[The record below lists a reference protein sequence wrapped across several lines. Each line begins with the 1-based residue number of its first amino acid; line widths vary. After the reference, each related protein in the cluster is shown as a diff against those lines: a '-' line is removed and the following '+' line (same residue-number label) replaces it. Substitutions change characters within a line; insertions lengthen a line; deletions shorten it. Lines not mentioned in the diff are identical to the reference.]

1 MKAHEF
7 GDTLSG
13 GFTNPPID
21 AAYAFRSIIQ
31 AMAQPGSIHTLLG
44 ATPPAPLSVAA
55 GTAIL
60 TMCDTDT
67 PIYLAGKFD
76 CPDVRNWITF
86 HTGAPITHAAN
97 CKFAIGRWE
106 ELLPVTAYPI
116 GTSEYPDRSAT
127 LIVETDTLCQTGF
140 TLKGPG
146 IQETALLSLPNIE
159 IIKSNHALFPLGL
172 DFLFTCEVN
181 VAALPRSIEVS
192 LSDTAEVH

>member
-1 MKAHEF
+1 MQAYGS

-21 AAYAFRSIIQ
+21 AAYAFRSIMQ
-31 AMAQPGSIHTLLG
+31 AMAQPGSIHILFG

-76 CPDVRNWITF
+76 CLDVRNWITF

-97 CKFAIGRWE
+97 CTFAIGCWA

-127 LIVETDTLCQTGF
+127 LIVETDNLCQSGF

-146 IQETALLSLPNIE
+146 IRETAMLSLPNIE
-159 IIKSNHALFPLGL
+159 IIKANHALFPLGL
-172 DFLFTCEVN
+172 DFLFTCQVN
-181 VAALPRSIEVS
+181 VAALPRSLEVS
-192 LSDTAEVH
+192 LSANAEIH